1 MIAGYGQSYPTF
13 PRQYVLL
20 HQVPAAVHHVVTER
34 TTNGKHYR
42 LELLN
47 VLLPTSQI
55 QQLQGDHFGATYQ
68 LKDQILITLGVL
80 PDLQTGE
87 IAWVPIN
94 PDTLGKQRELA
105 STALFQNACDRIAAY
120 KKRPGFYGCKLRRD
134 DVVPIVFRNGRYW
147 TCRNTVLTEYF
158 LVRTQPLTTPFQN
171 DGLTINTAAP
181 LFTAVELSQL
191 MQNERQL
198 KSPRDA
204 AEYFFQNYDKKLFLG
219 KRSQQTYEFW
229 EPAYMIADAGIT
241 CTGAEEFRY
250 QPNLGIISGKYSFYF
265 NYQWVAGQ
273 SKTPFFTVTE
283 LDGKKLPKH

>member
-1 MIAGYGQSYPTF
+1 MNQG
-13 PRQYVLL
+13 
-20 HQVPAAVHHVVTER
+20 PAAVHHVVTER

-55 QQLQGDHFGATYQ
+55 QQLQGERFGATYQ
-68 LKDQILITLGVL
+68 PKDQILITLGVL

-94 PDTLGKQRELA
+94 PDTLGKQRKLA
-105 STALFQNACDRIAAY
+105 PTALFQNACDRIAAY
-120 KKRPGFYGCKLRRD
+120 KKRPGFYPCKLRRD

-158 LVRTQPLTTPFQN
+158 LVHNQPLAKPYQN
-171 DGLTINTAAP
+171 DGLMINIAAP
-181 LFTAVELSQL
+181 LFTE
-191 MQNERQL
+191 
-198 KSPRDA
+198 
-204 AEYFFQNYDKKLFLG
+204 AEFMKFVQVNRPTTGSAQVKLTFWETYGGHKLFLG
-219 KRSQQTYEFW
+219 KHVGQTYEFW
-229 EPAYMIADAGIT
+229 EPSYMISDAGIT

-250 QPNLGIISGKYSFYF
+250 QPGIGILSGKYSFYF
-265 NYQWVAGQ
+265 DLWPVAGQ

-283 LDGKKLPKH
+283 LDGKKLPKR